1 MRKLLLIGLIFFGLS
16 ACSDSNDAK
25 SNDTSTDSV
34 VEDVVLV
41 EDAQDSLESVDM
53 PDDVTSNLSE
63 DVTAT
68 DMPDS
73 ATED

>member
-16 ACSDSNDAK
+16 ACSDSKDDK

-34 VEDVVLV
+34 VEDVVLG
-41 EDAQDSLESVDM
+41 EDTQDSLESVDM